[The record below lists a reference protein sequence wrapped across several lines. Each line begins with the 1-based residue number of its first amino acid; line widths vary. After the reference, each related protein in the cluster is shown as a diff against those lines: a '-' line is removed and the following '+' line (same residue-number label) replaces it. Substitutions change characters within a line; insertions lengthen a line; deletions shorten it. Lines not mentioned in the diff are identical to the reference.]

1 MGMKHYQMP
10 DTLVSLADQ
19 ANYVFAFVFNVEMI
33 LKLLGLRKV
42 YFYTNWNLFDMLI
55 VVLTNMGILLK
66 WLNVQGSIS

>member
-10 DTLVSLADQ
+10 GYLVSLADQ

-66 WLNVQGSIS
+66 WLRVQGSIS